1 VSGGVPDFWQMLG
14 LAVVDVGDDDDA
26 RFEVT
31 CPDWVMSPF
40 GTVHGG
46 ALSMIFDTTLAVAI
60 ARRLSPPEDRI
71 ATHQLTVSYASFTS
85 ERRLACRTRIVSLAR
100 TVAVAEGEILE
111 PGGKLVAKALGTF
124 GVRRRAS

>member
-1 VSGGVPDFWQMLG
+1 MTDGVPDFWRTLG
-14 LAVVDVGDDDDA
+14 LTVVDLGDADA
-26 RFEVT
+26 RFAID

-46 ALSMIFDTTLAVAI
+46 ALSMIFDTALAVAI

-71 ATHQLTVSYASFTS
+71 ATHQLTVSYSSFTT

-100 TVAVAEGEILE
+100 TVAVAEGEISE
-111 PGGKLVAKALGTF
+111 PEGKLVAKALATF